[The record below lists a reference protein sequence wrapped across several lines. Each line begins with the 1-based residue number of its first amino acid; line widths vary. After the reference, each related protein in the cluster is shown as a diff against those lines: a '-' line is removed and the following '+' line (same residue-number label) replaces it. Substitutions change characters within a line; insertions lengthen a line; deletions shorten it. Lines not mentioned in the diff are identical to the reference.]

1 MANPLFTA
9 GIGVICGI
17 GFLAFP
23 HSARAQAELHQ
34 FLRSSRNVAEIGLN
48 DTQKT
53 RIDELR
59 RQLSDRRSQMRR
71 LTGELE
77 RDTRDRIMAVLT
89 QRQRERLSQLYYQ
102 NRGPRALESAETAK
116 ALRLTDEQR
125 KKIQEIRQQA
135 REAYRNDRRNYGKI
149 IQARNEKY
157 LTVLTP
163 GQRALWDRMLGPP
176 RKKELSLS
184 SEQQREL
191 WSRLRQFAPL
201 TERRYAEELKITD
214 RQREQIRE
222 LSRGLWINNSELKK
236 IQQEYGE
243 RYERAAG
250 ERLKERIQQEMA
262 EAVEKFYERGLQK
275 INAVLTAPQRERL
288 SKLRERLDQRR
299 YRSLGTAALPRS
311 ADIADKL
318 ELTEAQKERMK
329 ALQQAAREAELKEQ
343 RESRERVERIQEER
357 NMNYLKVLTP
367 KQRAEWEKMLG
378 QPLKLPK
385 ADI

>member
-1 MANPLFTA
+1 
-9 GIGVICGI
+9 
-17 GFLAFP
+17 
-23 HSARAQAELHQ
+23 
-34 FLRSSRNVAEIGLN
+34 
-48 DTQKT
+48 
-53 RIDELR
+53 
-59 RQLSDRRSQMRR
+59 
-71 LTGELE
+71 
-77 RDTRDRIMAVLT
+77 MAVLT

-222 LSRGLWINNSELKK
+222 LSRGLWNNNTELKK